1 MTAFQNPAEQNDRSN
16 PVPINI
22 STQIIIWVITLVF
35 MAGVA
40 YSNFVTRS
48 EFDDYK
54 EKSQQRQ
61 ERALEQIQSKFD
73 KIMEK
78 IETLQK
84 EKVDKQ

>member
-1 MTAFQNPAEQNDRSN
+1 
-16 PVPINI
+16 
-22 STQIIIWVITLVF
+22 